1 MSINRAAAVE
11 YARAHRE
18 AFLQELSEFLALPS
32 ISTDPAHKEDIQHT
46 AEWVADRLRRLGA
59 QDVAIMPTEGH
70 PVVYGFLPG
79 ASADAPTV
87 LLYGHYDVQPPDP
100 LDLWE
105 SPPFEATVRGDN
117 LYARGAADMKGQ
129 IIAVLSA
136 IEALRESGGVPVNI
150 KFLIEGEEE
159 IGSPHLTPFLK
170 QHREMLSCDF
180 SLNVDSGI
188 LAPDLPTITYAL
200 RGLAAFEL
208 RVSGPAQDLH
218 SGIFGGVVH
227 NAANALAELI
237 AGMHDKEGR
246 ITLPGFYDKV
256 RPLDEE
262 ERAEL
267 ARLPMGED
275 FWLAQTGA
283 PALYGEPEFTP
294 LERATLRPTLDV
306 NGIQSGYTGK
316 GTKTVI
322 PSKAVAKISCRL
334 APDQDPEEVHQ
345 QLRRYLEENA
355 PPTIRWELDYLAGA
369 YPVITDRH
377 SPWMQALVDAMQRVW
392 NKRPLF
398 KPEGATVPIVGF
410 MQRIL
415 GVDSVMAGFILPD
428 ANLHAPNEKLHL
440 PTWYRGIET
449 FVHYFV
455 NLVENK

>member
-32 ISTDPAHKEDIQHT
+32 ISTDPAHKEDIQRT

-100 LDLWE
+100 LELWE

-129 IIAVLSA
+129 IIAALSA
-136 IEALRESGGVPVNI
+136 IQALSETGEFPVNI

-294 LERATLRPTLDV
+294 LERATVRPTLDV

-392 NKRPLF
+392 DKRPLF

-455 NLVENK
+455 NLVERE

>member
-1 MSINRAAAVE
+1 MSVNRDAAIQYV
-11 YARAHRE
+11 RDHRDDI
-18 AFLQELSEFLALPS
+18 LDELRDFLALPS
-32 ISTDPAHKEDIQHT
+32 ISTDPAYKEDVQRT
-46 AEWVADRLRRLGA
+46 AEWVADHLRGLGA
-59 QDVAIMPTEGH
+59 QEVTIYPTEGH
-70 PVVYGFLPG
+70 PIVYGMLP
-79 ASADAPTV
+79 ASTANAPTV
-87 LLYGHYDVQPPDP
+87 LVYGHYDVQPVDP

-105 SPPFEATVRGDN
+105 SPPFEATVRGDHV
-117 LYARGAADMKGQ
+117 YARGVADMKGQ
-129 IIAVLSA
+129 IIGVLAA
-136 IEALRESGGVPVNI
+136 IRALKESGNFPVNV

-159 IGSPHLTPFLK
+159 IGSPNLPPFLEAHK
-170 QHREMLSCDF
+170 DLLACDV

-188 LAPDLPTITYAL
+188 LGADLPTITYAL

-208 RVSGPAQDLH
+208 RVYGPDHDLH
-218 SGIFGGVVH
+218 SGVYGGIVH
-227 NAANALAELI
+227 NAANALAELVG
-237 AGMHDKEGR
+237 GMHDKNGR

-267 ARLPMGED
+267 AKLPMNEQ
-275 FWLAQTGA
+275 FWLQQTGV

-294 LERATLRPTLDV
+294 VERATMRPTLDV
-306 NGIQSGYTGK
+306 NGIVAGYTGQ

-334 APDQDPEEVHQ
+334 VVDQDPDEVHQ
-345 QLRRYLEENA
+345 QLRQYLEENA

-377 SPWMQALVDAMQRVW
+377 SRWMQAMVQAMATVW
-392 NKRPLF
+392 GKDPLF

-415 GVDSVMAGFILPD
+415 GVDSVMAGFMLPD

-440 PTWYRGIET
+440 PTWYRGIEAY
-449 FVHYFV
+449 VHYFA
-455 NLVENK
+455 NLA

>member
-1 MSINRAAAVE
+1 MSVNRDAAIQYVRE
-11 YARAHRE
+11 HRE
-18 AFLQELSEFLALPS
+18 DFLQEAKEFLAIPS
-32 ISTDPAHKEDIQHT
+32 VSTDPAHKKDVEKT
-46 AEWVADRLRRLGA
+46 AEWVAERVRGLGA
-59 QDVAIMPTEGH
+59 QDVTIYPTAGH
-70 PVVYGFLPG
+70 PVVYGLLPA
-79 ASADAPTV
+79 ASPDAPTV

-105 SPPFEATVRGDN
+105 SPPFEPTVREDN

-136 IEALRESGGVPVNI
+136 VRALIATGEFPVNL

-159 IGSPHLTPFLK
+159 IGSPNLPPFLK
-170 QHREMLSCDF
+170 EHKDLLACDF
-180 SLNVDSGI
+180 SLNADSGI
-188 LAPDLPTITYAL
+188 LGPDLPSITYAL

-208 RVSGPAQDLH
+208 RVYGPAHDLH
-218 SGIFGGVVH
+218 SGIFGGIVH
-227 NAANALAELI
+227 NAANALAELLG
-237 AGMHDKEGR
+237 GMHDRNGR

-267 ARLPMGED
+267 ARLPMDET
-275 FWLAQTGA
+275 FWLEQTGA
-283 PALYGEPEFTP
+283 PALYGEPEYTP
-294 LERATLRPTLDV
+294 VERATVRPTLDV
-306 NGIQSGYTGK
+306 NGIQAGFTGE
-316 GTKTVI
+316 GVKTVI
-322 PSKAVAKISCRL
+322 PSKAVAKITCRL
-334 APDQDPEEVHQ
+334 APDQDPDEVYE

-369 YPVITDRH
+369 YPAITDRH
-377 SPWMQALVDAMQRVW
+377 SRWMQALVDAMQRVW
-392 NKRPLF
+392 GKRPLF
-398 KPEGATVPIVGF
+398 KREGATVPIVGF

-449 FVHYFV
+449 FVHYFC
-455 NLVENK
+455 NLGE